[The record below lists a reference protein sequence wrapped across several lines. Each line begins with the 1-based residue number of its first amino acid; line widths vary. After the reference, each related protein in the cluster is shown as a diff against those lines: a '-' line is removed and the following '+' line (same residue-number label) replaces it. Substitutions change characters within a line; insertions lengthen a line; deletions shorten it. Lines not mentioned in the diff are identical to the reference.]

1 MRDHLANYPQ
11 LVAASVRPVLL
22 PFHWAALA
30 RRRRQVAA
38 AGLAAAVSVSAAA
51 AIAGHQHRRHLGHG
65 RGRLPAQFNFGL
77 LYLKKVNGFIM
88 KLFDCTSS
96 GYTSGFSAIFLK
108 ENCIGD
114 CRRCT

>member
-1 MRDHLANYPQ
+1 M
-11 LVAASVRPVLL
+11 AASVRPVLL

-77 LYLKKVNGFIM
+77 PYLKKSERFYNEA
-88 KLFDCTSS
+88 L
-96 GYTSGFSAIFLK
+96 
-108 ENCIGD
+108 
-114 CRRCT
+114 